1 MSARLRNRGWLRGL
15 EVGTFPFMQIRAHA
29 IREPG
34 GPAEPFLYERTL
46 GRGDVLVRITHC
58 SLARGDIQ
66 YIDNEWGDARY
77 PLVPGHEIVGIVE
90 KAGSEVAGLHTG
102 DRVGVGYQQEACFDC
117 AYCRQGLEQ
126 LCPRQKVIAVDC
138 YGGLAEHIVVD
149 GRFAF
154 PLPPEL
160 DSAPSA
166 PLLSSGLTV
175 YAGILRAGLAAGSH
189 VAVLGAGGLG
199 HLAIQFL
206 HEMGHK
212 VTAFS
217 HSPAK
222 RALVER
228 LGGVFADSSDPE
240 SLAEHQGAFD
250 FILSTLNV
258 PYDVD
263 AFVRMLTPQGQLCLV
278 AAPLTQLSLSGGLLN
293 NSRRSIYGNYIGSR
307 ADTTQMLE
315 FSAKH
320 GIEAIVDVM
329 PMARVNEAIERVR
342 GRDVRM
348 GLVLDGTVHPSVGPS
363 NHAPS

>member
-1 MSARLRNRGWLRGL
+1 MRIKAY
-15 EVGTFPFMQIRAHA
+15 A
-29 IREPG
+29 IREKG

-46 GRGDVLVRITHC
+46 GSRDVLVRITHC
-58 SLARGDIQ
+58 HLARGDIQ
-66 YIDNEWGDARY
+66 YVDNDWGDARY
-77 PLVPGHEIVGIVE
+77 PLVPGHEMVGIVE
-90 KAGSEVAGLHTG
+90 EAGSEVAGLQAG
-102 DRVGVGYQQEACFDC
+102 DRVGVGYQQEACFEC
-117 AYCRQGLEQ
+117 SYCRQGLEQ
-126 LCPRQKVIAVDC
+126 LCASQKVIAVDR

-149 GRFAF
+149 SRFAF
-154 PLPPEL
+154 GLPPEL

-175 YAGILRAGLAAGSH
+175 YAGILRGGLAARSR

-206 HEMGHK
+206 SKMGHS

-222 RALVER
+222 RELIER
-228 LGGVFADSSDPE
+228 LGGAFADSSDTNR
-240 SLAEHQGAFD
+240 LTEHQGEFD

-258 PYDVD
+258 PFDLD
-263 AFVRMLTPQGQLCLV
+263 AFVRMLTPQGRLCLV

-307 ADTTQMLE
+307 ADTIQMLE

-329 PMARVNEAIERVR
+329 PLARVNEAIERVKR
-342 GRDVRM
+342 RDVRM
-348 GLVLDGTVHPSVGPS
+348 GLVLES
-363 NHAPS
+363 

>member
-1 MSARLRNRGWLRGL
+1 MRIKAY
-15 EVGTFPFMQIRAHA
+15 A
-29 IREPG
+29 IREKG
-34 GPAEPFLYERTL
+34 GTAEPFLYERTL
-46 GRGDVLVRITHC
+46 GSRDVLVKITHC

-66 YIDNEWGDARY
+66 YIDDDWGDARF

-90 KAGSEVAGLHTG
+90 EAGSDVAGLHTG
-102 DRVGVGYQQEACFDC
+102 DRVGVGYQQEACFEC
-117 AYCRQGLEQ
+117 SFCRQGLEQ
-126 LCPRQKVIAVDC
+126 LCPGQKVIAVDR

-154 PLPPEL
+154 RLPPEL

-175 YAGILRAGLAAGSH
+175 YAGILRGGLAAGSRA
-189 VAVLGAGGLG
+189 AVLGAGGLG

-206 HEMGHK
+206 HKMGHS

-222 RALVER
+222 RELIER
-228 LGGVFADSSDPE
+228 LGGVFADSSDTKR
-240 SLAEHQGAFD
+240 LTEHQGVFD

-258 PYDVD
+258 AFDLD
-263 AFVRMLTPQGQLCLV
+263 AFVRMLKPQGQLCLV
-278 AAPLTQLSLSGGLLN
+278 ASPLRQLSLSGGLLN

-307 ADTTQMLE
+307 ADTRQMLE

-329 PMARVNEAIERVR
+329 PLARVNEAIGRVR
-342 GRDVRM
+342 RRDVRM
-348 GLVLDGTVHPSVGPS
+348 GLVLES
-363 NHAPS
+363 

>member
-1 MSARLRNRGWLRGL
+1 MH
-15 EVGTFPFMQIRAHA
+15 IRAYA
-29 IREPG
+29 IREKG
-34 GPAEPFLYERTL
+34 GTAEPFLYERKL
-46 GRGDVLVRITHC
+46 GSRDVLVRITHC

-66 YIDNEWGDARY
+66 FIDNDWGDARY

-90 KAGSEVAGLHTG
+90 VAGSEVADLKAG
-102 DRVGVGYQQEACFDC
+102 DRVGIGYQQEACFDC
-117 AYCRQGLEQ
+117 SVCRQGLEQ
-126 LCPRQKVIAVDC
+126 LCPSQKVIAVDR

-149 GRFAF
+149 GRFAYR
-154 PLPPEL
+154 LPPQL
-160 DSAPSA
+160 DSATSA

-175 YAGILRAGLAAGSH
+175 YAGILRGRLANGSR

-206 HEMGHK
+206 HEMGHS

-222 RALVER
+222 RALVEQ
-228 LGGVFADSSDPE
+228 LGGAFADSSDRKSMPD
-240 SLAEHQGAFD
+240 HQGEFD

-258 PYDVD
+258 AFDLD
-263 AFVRMLTPQGQLCLV
+263 SFVRMLTPQGQLCLV
-278 AAPLTQLSLSGGLLN
+278 ASPLKPLSLSGGLLN

-307 ADTTQMLE
+307 ADTMQMLE

-329 PMARVNEAIERVR
+329 PLARVNEAIERVR
-342 GRDVRM
+342 RRDVRM
-348 GLVLDGTVHPSVGPS
+348 GLVLES
-363 NHAPS
+363 